1 LQNRTAI
8 GMAGRQNRCFR
19 LNFCGAISILW
30 LYPQE
35 ALMRGIALI
44 AAVAVTMLPLAGF
57 AQQGTVPSAS
67 TVGVAP
73 AGSPG
78 PDVVPE
84 PGGPLNPGSQ
94 TGRDVVASDG
104 ISTKTVKAV
113 PCSTVARETDGT
125 TTCIGIPDAPQR
137 RR

>member
-1 LQNRTAI
+1 
-8 GMAGRQNRCFR
+8 
-19 LNFCGAISILW
+19 
-30 LYPQE
+30 
-35 ALMRGIALI
+35 MRRIALI

-57 AQQGTVPSAS
+57 AQQGTIPSAS

-73 AGSPG
+73 AGSPS
-78 PDVVPE
+78 PDVVPQ
-84 PGGPLNPGSQ
+84 PGGPLNPGTP

-125 TTCIGIPDAPQR
+125 TTCIGIPDAPER
-137 RR
+137 KR

>member
-1 LQNRTAI
+1 MRT
-8 GMAGRQNRCFR
+8 
-19 LNFCGAISILW
+19 
-30 LYPQE
+30 
-35 ALMRGIALI
+35 IALI

-67 TVGVAP
+67 TVGVAPSAPGP

>member
-1 LQNRTAI
+1 
-8 GMAGRQNRCFR
+8 
-19 LNFCGAISILW
+19 
-30 LYPQE
+30 
-35 ALMRGIALI
+35 MRRIALI

-57 AQQGTVPSAS
+57 AQQLPGTVPSET

-73 AGSPG
+73 SGPAGAPG
-78 PDVVPE
+78 PNVVPQ
-84 PGGPLNPGSQ
+84 PGGPLNPGTQ

-104 ISTKTVKAV
+104 ISTETVKAV

-125 TTCIGIPDAPQR
+125 TTCIGIPDASER

>member
-1 LQNRTAI
+1 
-8 GMAGRQNRCFR
+8 
-19 LNFCGAISILW
+19 
-30 LYPQE
+30 
-35 ALMRGIALI
+35 MRRIALI

-73 AGSPG
+73 AGSPS
-78 PDVVPE
+78 PDVVPQ
-84 PGGPLNPGSQ
+84 PGGPLNPGTP

>member
-1 LQNRTAI
+1 
-8 GMAGRQNRCFR
+8 
-19 LNFCGAISILW
+19 
-30 LYPQE
+30 
-35 ALMRGIALI
+35 MRRIALI

-57 AQQGTVPSAS
+57 AQQSPGTVPSAA
-67 TVGVAP
+67 TVGVAPSGP

-78 PDVVPE
+78 PDVVPQ
-84 PGGPLNPGSQ
+84 PGGPLNPGTQ

-113 PCSTVARETDGT
+113 PCSTVARETDGS
-125 TTCIGIPDAPQR
+125 TTCIGIPDAPER

>member
-1 LQNRTAI
+1 
-8 GMAGRQNRCFR
+8 
-19 LNFCGAISILW
+19 
-30 LYPQE
+30 
-35 ALMRGIALI
+35 MRRIALI

-84 PGGPLNPGSQ
+84 PGGPLNPGTQ

-125 TTCIGIPDAPQR
+125 TTCIGIPDAPER

>member
-1 LQNRTAI
+1 
-8 GMAGRQNRCFR
+8 
-19 LNFCGAISILW
+19 
-30 LYPQE
+30 
-35 ALMRGIALI
+35 MRRIALI

-57 AQQGTVPSAS
+57 AQQLPGTVPSET

-73 AGSPG
+73 SGPAGAPG
-78 PDVVPE
+78 PDVVPQ
-84 PGGPLNPGSQ
+84 PGGPLNPGTQ

>member
-1 LQNRTAI
+1 
-8 GMAGRQNRCFR
+8 
-19 LNFCGAISILW
+19 
-30 LYPQE
+30 
-35 ALMRGIALI
+35 MRRIALI

-57 AQQGTVPSAS
+57 AQQLPGTVPSET

-73 AGSPG
+73 SGPAGAPG
-78 PDVVPE
+78 PDVVPQ
-84 PGGPLNPGSQ
+84 PGGPLNPGTQ

-113 PCSTVARETDGT
+113 PCSTVARETDGS
-125 TTCIGIPDAPQR
+125 TTCIGIPDRPAR

>member
-1 LQNRTAI
+1 
-8 GMAGRQNRCFR
+8 
-19 LNFCGAISILW
+19 
-30 LYPQE
+30 
-35 ALMRGIALI
+35 MRRIALI

-57 AQQGTVPSAS
+57 AQQSPGTVPAAS
-67 TVGVAP
+67 TVGVAPSAPGP

>member
-1 LQNRTAI
+1 
-8 GMAGRQNRCFR
+8 
-19 LNFCGAISILW
+19 
-30 LYPQE
+30 
-35 ALMRGIALI
+35 MRRIALI

-57 AQQGTVPSAS
+57 AQQLPGTVPSET

-73 AGSPG
+73 SGPAGAPG
-78 PDVVPE
+78 PDVVPQ

-125 TTCIGIPDAPQR
+125 TTCIGIPDAPER

>member
-1 LQNRTAI
+1 
-8 GMAGRQNRCFR
+8 
-19 LNFCGAISILW
+19 
-30 LYPQE
+30 
-35 ALMRGIALI
+35 MRRIALI

-57 AQQGTVPSAS
+57 AQQLPGTVPSET

-73 AGSPG
+73 SGPAGAPG
-78 PDVVPE
+78 PDVVPQ
-84 PGGPLNPGSQ
+84 PGGPLNPGTQ

-104 ISTKTVKAV
+104 VSTKTVKAV

-125 TTCIGIPDAPQR
+125 TTCIGIPDAPER

>member
-1 LQNRTAI
+1 
-8 GMAGRQNRCFR
+8 
-19 LNFCGAISILW
+19 
-30 LYPQE
+30 
-35 ALMRGIALI
+35 MRRIALI

-78 PDVVPE
+78 PDVVPQ
-84 PGGPLNPGSQ
+84 PGGPLNPGTQ

-113 PCSTVARETDGT
+113 PCSSVARETDGT
-125 TTCIGIPDAPQR
+125 TTCIGIPDAPER

>member
-1 LQNRTAI
+1 
-8 GMAGRQNRCFR
+8 
-19 LNFCGAISILW
+19 
-30 LYPQE
+30 
-35 ALMRGIALI
+35 MRRIALI

-125 TTCIGIPDAPQR
+125 TTCIGIPDASER

>member
-1 LQNRTAI
+1 
-8 GMAGRQNRCFR
+8 
-19 LNFCGAISILW
+19 
-30 LYPQE
+30 
-35 ALMRGIALI
+35 MRRIALV
-44 AAVAVTMLPLAGF
+44 AAVAVTMLPPAGF

-84 PGGPLNPGSQ
+84 PGGPLNPGTQ

-125 TTCIGIPDAPQR
+125 TTCIGIPDAPER